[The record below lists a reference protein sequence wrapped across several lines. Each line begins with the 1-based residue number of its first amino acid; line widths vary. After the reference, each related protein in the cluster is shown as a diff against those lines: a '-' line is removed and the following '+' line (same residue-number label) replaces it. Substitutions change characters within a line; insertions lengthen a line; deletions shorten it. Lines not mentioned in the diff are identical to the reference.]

1 MATLSELETRRDAL
15 REIAARG
22 ELRVTLDGQTIEYR
36 SLDELQRA
44 ITVVKQQISAMTNV
58 QPIRAI
64 RFYGGKG
71 I

>member
-44 ITVVKQQISAMTNV
+44 ITMVKQQISAMTNV